1 MASCQYHLINDGF
14 SAIESKLADI
24 QGSISSVEIQ
34 ASIESLNVDLDNI
47 EQQLIINN
55 KLRLLELVGTD
66 IMTEEEQNAAY
77 SAIRDELFAP
87 VGEA

>member
-14 SAIESKLADI
+14 LAIESKLADI
-24 QGSISSVEIQ
+24 QDAISSVEIQ

-47 EQQLIINN
+47 ERQLIINN

-66 IMTEEEQNAAY
+66 IMTEEEKNEAY
-77 SAIRDELFAP
+77 
-87 VGEA
+87 